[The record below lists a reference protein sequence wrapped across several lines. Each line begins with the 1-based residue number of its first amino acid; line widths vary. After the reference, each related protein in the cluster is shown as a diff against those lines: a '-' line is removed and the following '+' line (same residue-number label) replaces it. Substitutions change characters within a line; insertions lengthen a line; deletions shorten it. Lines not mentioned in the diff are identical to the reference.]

1 MSCIML
7 PFVRCQLQQICYTV
21 LRRLFEKLTGEI
33 QIKRQKISLQKEKV
47 ISLPWKARIL
57 KRASLRKLGLALS
70 ELLVFID
77 KAQNIVLMIKWLCCN
92 HTCPYWHACCCSML
106 TFSTLSAYLTLK
118 FFPVSL
124 QFSQVLQGSP
134 RAGPFIV
141 HETLLE

>member
-33 QIKRQKISLQKEKV
+33 QIKRQKISLQKKKV

-106 TFSTLSAYLTLK
+106 TFSTPSAYLALK
-118 FFPVSL
+118 FFPVSTVFTGVARL
-124 QFSQVLQGSP
+124 PKSRSLHC
-134 RAGPFIV
+134 A
-141 HETLLE
+141 